1 MKTREEV
8 IKDLKPSKMKY
19 VIIIIVWIAECF
31 MLVSIFF
38 SFSSQ
43 YEQEYQA
50 LIEGN
55 YDEETLQKELTD
67 LEEQKQ
73 ENIKIVGIMA
83 LASLFALGV
92 FYVTLFCSKSMR
104 DHKKLIK
111 SIEDGTA
118 RMQNAKIT
126 SFRYEVQDHNNSTSY
141 GYHVLVENDQHQ
153 VFESDFLS
161 NAKVYDTT
169 GEEIVSKEQNLFSL
183 IKTAY
188 QTYKNTDN
196 TEDVHQTILQEIKE
210 RENPDAWKME
220 HLIYQEQTYHIG
232 DVVEV
237 YLHPDDAQIYY
248 VSL

>member
-8 IKDLKPSKMKY
+8 IEDLKPSKMKY
-19 VIIIIVWIAECF
+19 LIIIIVWIAECF
-31 MLVSIFF
+31 MLVSMFF

-73 ENIKIVGIMA
+73 EHIKIVGIMA

-126 SFRYEVQDHNNSTSY
+126 SFRYEVQHHNNSTSH

-169 GEEIVSKEQNLFSL
+169 GEEMVFEAPDVFSM
-183 IKTAY
+183 IKKAY
-188 QTYKNTDN
+188 QTYKNTDS
-196 TEDVHQTILQEIKE
+196 TEDAKQAITQEIKE
-210 RENPDAWKME
+210 MENPDAWKME
-220 HLIYQEQTYHIG
+220 HLIYQEQIYHLG
-232 DVVEV
+232 DVVEI
-237 YLHPDDAQIYY
+237 YLHPDDENIYY
-248 VSL
+248 VNL